1 MHYSIN
7 FSRIYL
13 TIIFVL
19 GFQHIMGQN
28 LFLIDS
34 ETHKPIPFANII
46 SDDGKLVG
54 LSDINGALS
63 KIKLLLENKLTKE

>member
-1 MHYSIN
+1 
-7 FSRIYL
+7 
-13 TIIFVL
+13 
-19 GFQHIMGQN
+19 MGQN

-46 SDDGKLVG
+46 SNDGKLVG

-63 KIKLLLENKLTKE
+63 KTKLLLENKLTKE